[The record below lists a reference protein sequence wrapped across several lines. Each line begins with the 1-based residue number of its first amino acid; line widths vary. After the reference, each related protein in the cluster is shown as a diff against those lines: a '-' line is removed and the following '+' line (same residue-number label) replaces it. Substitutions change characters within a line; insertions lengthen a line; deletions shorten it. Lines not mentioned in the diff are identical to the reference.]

1 MLIWTPAETERGGGS
16 GPRGPKRADE
26 AFTEASAGGGAPRPA
41 TGTDDVLLLP
51 SLVRETPRD
60 LIDEGAWCA
69 ADHAVG
75 TPGRRKVARADWIEE
90 SARRILIDAAYGRE
104 IEWLADMGNDS
115 AKSAIE
121 AAHRIDSA
129 KR

>member
-1 MLIWTPAETERGGGS
+1 
-16 GPRGPKRADE
+16 
-26 AFTEASAGGGAPRPA
+26 
-41 TGTDDVLLLP
+41 
-51 SLVRETPRD
+51 
-60 LIDEGAWCA
+60 
-69 ADHAVG
+69 AVG